1 MAQLDQA
8 DKDFLVFF
16 TFSLSLNTL
25 ENDLM
30 GICNKLQ
37 DLKVISG
44 FQGFLVKKEREVS
57 WVKRVIVGVLVL
69 KGTKGSED
77 LWARLDL
84 MESQVAILLNNKL
97 KKPLYLF
104 NRILFR

>member
-1 MAQLDQA
+1 
-8 DKDFLVFF
+8 
-16 TFSLSLNTL
+16 
-25 ENDLM
+25 M
-30 GICNKLQ
+30 GQ
-37 DLKVISG
+37 
-44 FQGFLVKKEREVS
+44 
-57 WVKRVIVGVLVL
+57 RVIVGVLVL

-77 LWARLDL
+77 LWARLDQ